1 MASGAGSPAE
11 EGLDSKKDRHWPSP
25 GPSFVR
31 EERLRLRGRGEAPD
45 REIMLGMSEPSV
57 MDDGWWLANTWA
69 VDGSGI
75 VAASVVAP
83 AGGPPPD
90 PPLQVIGPAFAGALS
105 GLLAQEEGRQ
115 LIRLRLPPAED
126 ESRPWDRPLML
137 WVAVRWDPV
146 RASVMRR
153 NELARELLRA
163 FARAVEAASRP
174 G

>member
-1 MASGAGSPAE
+1 MDAPT
-11 EGLDSKKDRHWPSP
+11 
-25 GPSFVR
+25 
-31 EERLRLRGRGEAPD
+31 GE
-45 REIMLGMSEPSV
+45 ILLGMSEPRI
-57 MDDGWWLANTWA
+57 MDDGWWLTNMWA
-69 VDGSGI
+69 IDGAGI
-75 VAASVVAP
+75 VPASVVAP
-83 AGGPPPD
+83 AAGPPPD
-90 PPLQVIGPAFAGALS
+90 PPLQVIGPVFAGALS

-146 RASVMRR
+146 RASVLRP